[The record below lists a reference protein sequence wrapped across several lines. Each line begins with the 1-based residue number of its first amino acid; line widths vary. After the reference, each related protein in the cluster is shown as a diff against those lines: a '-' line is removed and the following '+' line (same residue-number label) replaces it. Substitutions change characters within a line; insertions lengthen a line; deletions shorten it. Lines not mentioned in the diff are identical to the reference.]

1 MSHPTQGYVF
11 GPFRVEIATQSLARG
26 GQALAIKPKA
36 FELLLLLLR
45 HRDRIMGKHELI
57 SSLWPERVVSESN
70 LSQTVYELRRLLD
83 DRQRPFRWIENLSRR
98 GYRFIGEAAPIQA
111 AHWAPAVTSL
121 AVLPF
126 RRLDRGECGPDEPL
140 GFGIADTIITTLAS
154 RSSRI
159 AVRPIGS
166 VQAFGARSTDPL
178 AAARRLQV
186 DAVLDGSVQRAGDR
200 LRVTTRLVRVAD
212 GALLWADRFDGA
224 LDQLFAFQDTIAERL
239 GDAVALHAEPDA
251 AAAVKANPTEPVDT
265 EAYLLFLRGRYHW
278 HQWTPPSWKQAEAC
292 LTAAI
297 QRAPSHAPSHAWLA
311 ATFSVQGIFGVL
323 PARDAFQHARAAV
336 QRALALNPVL
346 PEAHEFMGAIAF
358 WHDWDWR
365 EAKRWLGSAV
375 RLNPGGSGG
384 HHLLGLL
391 YAHVGQA
398 EASIAAMQEARRIDP
413 LSLIINTDVGWVMY
427 FARQH
432 VAALAE
438 ILATLQLEPKFAH
451 ARLLHGLV
459 LMSMGRYEESLE
471 QLREAGAL
479 SSRDADTDPYI
490 AGCLA
495 RSGDQVAAEAILAN
509 LEERARQ
516 TRVDPMWL
524 ARACASLERR
534 DAAFHWM
541 EKALAEHSRDLITL
555 AVDPAWDPLR
565 NDPRFDSLSERL
577 NLPLKSGMQIPG

>member
-11 GPFRVEIATQSLARG
+11 GPFRVDMAMQSLARDG
-26 GQALAIKPKA
+26 HGVAIKPKA

-45 HRDRIMGKHELI
+45 HRDRILGKQELI

-98 GYRFIGEAAPIQA
+98 GYRFIGDVTPIQA
-111 AHWAPAVTSL
+111 ERGGPAVTSL

-126 RRLDRGECGPDEPL
+126 RRLDAGAPGADEPL
-140 GFGIADTIITTLAS
+140 RFGIADTIITTLAS

-166 VQAFGARSTDPL
+166 VQAFGTHSTDPMV
-178 AAARRLQV
+178 AARRLQV

-200 LRVTTRLVRVAD
+200 LRVTVRLIRVTD
-212 GALLWADRFDGA
+212 GAVLWADRFDGA
-224 LDQLFAFQDTIAERL
+224 LEQLFAFQDTIAERL
-239 GDAVALHAEPDA
+239 GDAIALHAEPAVA
-251 AAAVKANPTEPVDT
+251 AATAAAKADPNEPVDT

-278 HQWTPPSWKQAEAC
+278 HQWTPSSWKQAEAC
-292 LTAAI
+292 LKAAI
-297 QRAPSHAPSHAWLA
+297 ERAPSHAPSHAWLS

-323 PARDAFQHARAAV
+323 PARDAFQHARVAA
-336 QRALALNPVL
+336 QRALALDPVL

-375 RLNPGGSGG
+375 RLNPGGSGAY
-384 HHLLGLL
+384 HLLGLL

-427 FARQH
+427 FARRH
-432 VAALAE
+432 EEALAE
-438 ILATLQLEPKFAH
+438 VLATLQLERNFAH

-459 LMSMGRYEESLE
+459 LQGLGCYD
-471 QLREAGAL
+471 EALVRLGEAAAL
-479 SSRDADTDPYI
+479 SDRDTDADPYI

-495 RSGDQVAAEAILAN
+495 RSGDRIAAEAMLAN
-509 LEERARQ
+509 LEERARE
-516 TRVDPMWL
+516 THVDPMWL
-524 ARACASLERR
+524 ARACAGLERR

-541 EKALAEHSRDLITL
+541 EKALAEHSRDIITL

-565 NDPRFDSLSERL
+565 SDPRFESMCARL
-577 NLPLKSGMQIPG
+577 NLLADG